1 MAGRPAA
8 RITDN
13 VLHLVPGVLVPGP
26 PSPNVIIGGLP
37 AWKGLPLGSA
47 GGLLAAKAASDV
59 RIKTAQAAT
68 LAAAGTPGLP
78 AAKAA
83 EETLKATEA
92 AAMSATM
99 ASASGGASI
108 HMCVH
113 AAPVPVPPPH
123 GPGLV
128 IDGSPTVL
136 INGLPACRLGDTIL
150 EAFGPPDKIIKG
162 EVTVLIGNGA
172 GGGGGGGGGA
182 AGPAGS
188 ERKSPAGADAKREE
202 DAKRQ
207 ALLDGIKDGT
217 SNIKVEGDE
226 DFKKKTYEA
235 LDRLSQTPTGL
246 ALLQELEKSGKPVTI
261 KQTPPGKGN
270 TENADKWNDGLYDR
284 DNGKPGPGTG
294 STVLFNPDRDKLNG
308 EDWHERDPAIGLG
321 HELIHSYHDA
331 NGTTDGRPD
340 VEYTDADGNKQS
352 APGYELQTVGL
363 GEYKDEPF
371 TENALRE
378 DFDTLGVSSKGSEA
392 QRPRY

>member
-13 VLHLVPGVLVPGP
+13 VLHLIPGILIPGP

-99 ASASGGASI
+99 TSASGGASI

-162 EVTVLIGNGA
+162 EFTVLIGNGA
-172 GGGGGGGGGA
+172 GGGGGGGGMPGA
-182 AGPAGS
+182 PGALGAPSEFADSGVAGATGGA
-188 ERKSPAGADAKREE
+188 KSPGPKWTKE
-202 DAKRQ
+202 DIIAEWKKSEKGKEI
-207 ALLDGIKDGT
+207 LSKLPPDTEFK
-217 SNIKVEGDE
+217 SY
-226 DFKKKTYEA
+226 KKK
-235 LDRLSQTPTGL
+235 
-246 ALLQELEKSGKPVTI
+246 
-261 KQTPPGKGN
+261 PGESRNAYYSMK
-270 TENADKWNDGLYDR
+270 ENAIYIPEEYTSVEAAPTAAHEAVHADQVV
-284 DNGKPGPGTG
+284 NGKRPKSNTDLVEMEVEAKNAGLQ
-294 STVLFNPDRDKLNG
+294 VY
-308 EDWHERDPAIGLG
+308 EDL
-321 HELIHSYHDA
+321 
-331 NGTTDGRPD
+331 GRPS
-340 VEYTDADGNKQS
+340 VPYN
-352 APGYELQTVGL
+352 
-363 GEYKDEPF
+363 YKDEADMRKKNPKAYD
-371 TENALRE
+371 ELVRKHYKK
-378 DFDTLGVSSKGSEA
+378 LYKVK
-392 QRPRY
+392 